1 MLSIQNEKLIF
12 SGRFILAHSLN
23 CVFSGRFSTT
33 TSRKVRKRKQYI
45 LSLSRNHLNFCIEKV
60 FKVLLNEKK
69 LDARGGTEID
79 FHYYFVLLGFTKP
92 TSFLDR
98 EMVNMVF
105 ELNPIDTDGVRKRK
119 IEHRWR

>member
-1 MLSIQNEKLIF
+1 M
-12 SGRFILAHSLN
+12 
-23 CVFSGRFSTT
+23 
-33 TSRKVRKRKQYI
+33 
-45 LSLSRNHLNFCIEKV
+45 
-60 FKVLLNEKK
+60 
-69 LDARGGTEID
+69 DARGGTEID